1 MQINPTSNIPIF
13 LQIAEQLEN
22 LIFTGVIK
30 EEQQV
35 PSTTELS
42 VSLSINPHT
51 VLKGMNKL
59 VEEDILYKKRGMG
72 MFVKIGAQD
81 KIRKKRKDIFKEKLL
96 KQFIEE
102 AKKLNMT
109 QEEVVAVIKEGF
121 AHE

>member
-81 KIRKKRKDIFKEKLL
+81 KIREKRKDIFKEKLL